1 MLQNIKICQIHG
13 EICDSRWLH
22 EHIHLGTDN
31 TKHVKVF
38 LNSCLIRHHIMVG
51 FLYVMIIYVTNRLI
65 RCSVRRYM
73 KMSGQEKQHTP
84 ELVMQGSPLCVPT
97 S

>member
-1 MLQNIKICQIHG
+1 
-13 EICDSRWLH
+13 
-22 EHIHLGTDN
+22 
-31 TKHVKVF
+31 
-38 LNSCLIRHHIMVG
+38 MVG